1 MRNLKLKLLKIS
13 QIATV
18 GQDFKVPAL
27 NYYSRLEYMP
37 SKKWGKIKHSREQ
50 FKNKKHQSAIATK
63 ENSCKGGGV
72 PMLERELQPCM
83 YLIFRIVATLA
94 SVKAN
99 VARKKHF
106 KASKESIR

>member
-1 MRNLKLKLLKIS
+1 
-13 QIATV
+13 
-18 GQDFKVPAL
+18 
-27 NYYSRLEYMP
+27 
-37 SKKWGKIKHSREQ
+37 
-50 FKNKKHQSAIATK
+50 
-63 ENSCKGGGV
+63 
-72 PMLERELQPCM
+72 MLERELQPCM